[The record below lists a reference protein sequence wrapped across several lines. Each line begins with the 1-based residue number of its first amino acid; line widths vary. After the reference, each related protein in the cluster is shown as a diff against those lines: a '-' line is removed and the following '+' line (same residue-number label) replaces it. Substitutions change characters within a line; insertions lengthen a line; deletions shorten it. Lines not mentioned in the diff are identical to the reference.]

1 MTEMTHKATQAHNLH
16 LNLPKDIFAL
26 LTNRLLFR
34 LGFGLIGVFL
44 PIFFYQLFNSS
55 IYAVIFIYI
64 LIYIIGVLS
73 TPVSSKLLNVIGIK
87 HLMRLAVLPASIA
100 IAALYF
106 AGDYKVLSVS
116 VFIIAIA
123 MYRAAYWV
131 PYQTDLGH
139 FLGHK
144 KVSIHLA
151 IYRNALQ
158 IMNAI
163 TPLVGGLL
171 IAAFEFKSVFVFSAL
186 ALFATLVPIHF
197 IKQVYERYSWGYRET
212 FMHLFAH
219 KNRALVY
226 AYAAD
231 GAQGVVTAIIWPV
244 FIFELLNGNYAS
256 VGFITSL
263 TTIAILLINV
273 VVGKIIERVGRT
285 KVLKYSTLISATGW
299 VIKVFV
305 DSAFQIFITD
315 TYHRLG
321 RAANRMSFDSS
332 TYEQAADN
340 GHYID
345 EFTTLKN
352 MAIDIGRVVMLIL
365 VALLV
370 YFVGNIRIVFII
382 AALATLMMSFL
393 NKRISV
399 R

>member
-1 MTEMTHKATQAHNLH
+1 MTRYQHKTHKLH
-16 LNLPKDIFAL
+16 INLPKDIFAL

-55 IYAVIFIYI
+55 LYAVLFIYI
-64 LIYIIGVLS
+64 ILYTIGVFV
-73 TPVSSKLLNVIGIK
+73 TPISSKFLNIIGIK
-87 HLMRLAVLPASIA
+87 HLMRLAVLPAALA

-106 AGDYKVLSVS
+106 ADEYPVYAVAG
-116 VFIIAIA
+116 FIIAIA
-123 MYRAAYWV
+123 LYRAAYWV

-144 KVSIHLA
+144 DVGIHLA
-151 IYRNALQ
+151 IYRNILQ
-158 IMNAI
+158 VMNAI
-163 TPLVGGLL
+163 TPLIGGLL
-171 IAAFEFKSVFVFSAL
+171 IAIFEFKNVFVFASVV
-186 ALFATLVPIHF
+186 LFATFIPIHF
-197 IKQVYERYSWGYRET
+197 VKQVYERYAWGFIET
-212 FMHLFAH
+212 FKHLFAH

-231 GAQGVVTAIIWPV
+231 GAQGIISSIVWPI

-263 TTIAILLINV
+263 TTIAILLLNV
-273 VVGKIIERVGRT
+273 VVGKFIDRAGRD
-285 KVLKYSTLISATGW
+285 KVLKYSTIFSATGW
-299 VIKVFV
+299 LVKVFV

-315 TYHRLG
+315 TYHRIG
-321 RAANRMSFDSS
+321 RAANRMTFDSS

-352 MAIDIGRVVMLIL
+352 MSIDIGRVLMLIIVAGL
-365 VALLV
+365 VF
-370 YFVGNIRIVFII
+370 FVGNIRVVFII
-382 AALATLMMSFL
+382 AALATVMMVFL